1 VISVDSKKRRLS
13 ITVKKYFKKSF
24 SFILVIAA
32 FVVINMFVAS
42 NNAVYANAICY
53 NNNSFGNYNYNHY
66 NYNNTSFGNHNYNY
80 GNYNYSNFDFG
91 NYIYYN
97 CDYSHI
103 HDIKINIGYCGDGIC
118 NYANNTENAS
128 TCPEDCYV

>member
-1 VISVDSKKRRLS
+1 VDSKKRRLS
-13 ITVKKYFKKSF
+13 ITVKKHFKKSF
-24 SFILVIAA
+24 SFILVIAV

-53 NNNSFGNYNYNHY
+53 NNTSFGNYNYNY
-66 NYNNTSFGNHNYNY
+66 D
-80 GNYNYSNFDFG
+80 NYNYSNFDFG

>member
-1 VISVDSKKRRLS
+1 MDSKKRRSS
-13 ITVKKYFKKSF
+13 INVKKYFKKSF

-42 NNAVYANAICY
+42 NNAVYANSICY
-53 NNNSFGNYNYNHY
+53 NNTNFINYNYNHY
-66 NYNNTSFGNHNYNY
+66 NYNY
-80 GNYNYSNFDFG
+80 GNYNYSNFDFR

-97 CDYSHI
+97 CDYSPV
-103 HDIKINIGYCGDGIC
+103 HDIKIDIGYCGDGIC
-118 NYANNTENAS
+118 NYTNNTENAS